1 MTSRSIGSAVAAFE
15 DGMGRI
21 SALASAHAS
30 ATAALAAGLAG
41 IGNDLEFAGFDEG
54 SDSRVFVRPCADS
67 AFFARP
73 EEKPLSARKRNA
85 QWFLR
90 RVFDRRQSR
99 VSPLNRVQPQLGR
112 GMRTIASRWP
122 D

>member
-1 MTSRSIGSAVAAFE
+1 
-15 DGMGRI
+15 MGWI
-21 SALASAHAS
+21 SALTTTYAC
-30 ATAALAAGLAG
+30 ATSGLADG
-41 IGNDLEFAGFDEG
+41 RAGVRNDLEFTGFDEG
-54 SDSRVFVRPCADS
+54 SDSRMYVRPCADP

-90 RVFDRRQSR
+90 RVLDCRQSR

>member
-1 MTSRSIGSAVAAFE
+1 
-15 DGMGRI
+15 MGRI
-21 SALASAHAS
+21 SSLTSTYACSAS
-30 ATAALAAGLAG
+30 GLAG
-41 IGNDLEFAGFDEG
+41 GLAGVGNDLKFAGFDEG
-54 SDSRVFVRPCADS
+54 NNSRVFVRPCADP

-90 RVFDRRQSR
+90 RVLDCRQSR

>member
-1 MTSRSIGSAVAAFE
+1 
-15 DGMGRI
+15 MGRI

-41 IGNDLEFAGFDEG
+41 IGNDLYFAGFDEG
-54 SDSRVFVRPCADS
+54 SDSWVFARPCADP

-73 EEKPLSARKRNA
+73 EEKPFSARKRNA

-90 RVFDRRQSR
+90 RVLDRRQSR
-99 VSPLNRVQPQLGR
+99 ISPFNRIQPQLGR
-112 GMRTIASRWP
+112 GMRTIASRWS